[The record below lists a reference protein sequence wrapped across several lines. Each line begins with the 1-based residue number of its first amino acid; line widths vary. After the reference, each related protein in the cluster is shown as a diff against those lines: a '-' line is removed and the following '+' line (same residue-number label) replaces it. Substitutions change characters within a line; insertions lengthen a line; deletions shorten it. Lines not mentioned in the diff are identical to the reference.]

1 MKIDKNNTTAEG
13 IYMPDMPKS
22 HSIDEILKAGGPL
35 AFANM
40 LGKKPE
46 LIENNLSL
54 LPQDAFLTAEEVNN
68 ALAIL
73 NEGK

>member
-1 MKIDKNNTTAEG
+1 MKIDKNNTTAEDA
-13 IYMPDMPKS
+13 YMPEIPRS
-22 HSIDEILKAGGPL
+22 YSIDEILKAGGPL

-46 LIENNLSL
+46 LIENNLAL
-54 LPQDAFLTAEEVNN
+54 LPSDSFLTTEELNN

-73 NEGK
+73 NDSK